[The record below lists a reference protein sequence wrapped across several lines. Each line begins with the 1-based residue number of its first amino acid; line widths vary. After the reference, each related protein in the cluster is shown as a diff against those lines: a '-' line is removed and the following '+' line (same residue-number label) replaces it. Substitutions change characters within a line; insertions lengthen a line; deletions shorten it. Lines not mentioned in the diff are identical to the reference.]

1 MALPRCIP
9 VLLLQ
14 NGALVKTV
22 QFQNSRYIGD
32 PLNAIRIFNEKE
44 VDELVFLDI
53 DASVKGTPIPFGLL
67 KEIAEE
73 CFMPLSYG
81 GGIKTIEDIR
91 KIIQIGIEKVIIGSE
106 VFENPE
112 FLKRAVSE
120 FGSSSICVSLDVRK
134 TPSGDYRLYSKS
146 GTKATDL
153 DLSDFSRKLDQM
165 GVGEILIH
173 SIDREGTRIGYDLE
187 LIQLI
192 REVVKIP
199 LIISGGAGTIAHLCQ
214 AIETGATGV
223 AAGSMFVFHGK
234 HQAVL
239 ISYPD
244 QATLKRIY
252 SSISK

>member
-1 MALPRCIP
+1 
-9 VLLLQ
+9 
-14 NGALVKTV
+14 
-22 QFQNSRYIGD
+22 
-32 PLNAIRIFNEKE
+32 
-44 VDELVFLDI
+44 
-53 DASVKGTPIPFGLL
+53 
-67 KEIAEE
+67 
-73 CFMPLSYG
+73 
-81 GGIKTIEDIR
+81 
-91 KIIQIGIEKVIIGSE
+91 
-106 VFENPE
+106 
-112 FLKRAVSE
+112 
-120 FGSSSICVSLDVRK
+120 
-134 TPSGDYRLYSKS
+134 
-146 GTKATDL
+146 
-153 DLSDFSRKLDQM
+153 M